1 MKQKEYNQLAE
12 KTLSYNFHAEDQ
24 KVKNL
29 LHGAMGLVT
38 EASELVENYNG
49 VKQHDSVNVF
59 EELGDVA
66 WYLSIAQ
73 RELGFELDD
82 DFFTTSLEQEVFV
95 EYGTIYCLDLI
106 NASSNLLDYHK
117 KMLFYGKPFDEAKY
131 KELFFEVAKVLNVI
145 IQLEGFNI
153 EDIHERNI
161 SKLKARYGE
170 KFTSEGALN
179 RNLEK
184 EREILEK

>member
-24 KVKNL
+24 KIKNL

-49 VKQHDSVNVF
+49 VKEHDSVNVF
-59 EELGDVA
+59 EECGDVA
-66 WYLSIAQ
+66 WYLSIPQ
-73 RELGFELDD
+73 RELGFELSDEY
-82 DFFTTSLEQEVFV
+82 FEEQIAEPIYE

-117 KMLFYGKPFDEAKY
+117 KMLFYGKSLDESKY
-131 KELFFEVAKVLNVI
+131 KELFFEVAKAFRVI
-145 IQLEGFNI
+145 IKLEGFNI
-153 EDIHERNI
+153 EDIHDRNI

>member
-12 KTLSYNFHAEDQ
+12 KTLSYNFYVEDQ
-24 KVKNL
+24 KMKNL

-38 EASELVENYNG
+38 EATELVENYNG
-49 VKQHDSVNVF
+49 VKEHDSINVF
-59 EELGDVA
+59 EELGDVV
-66 WYLSIAQ
+66 WYCSIPQ
-73 RELGFELDD
+73 RELGFELPDD
-82 DFFTTSLEQEVFV
+82 YFSKCDEPLYE

-117 KMLFYGKPFDEAKY
+117 KMLFYGKPLEEVKY
-131 KELFFEVAKVLNVI
+131 KELFFEVVKALKVIVN
-145 IQLEGFNI
+145 LEGFNI

-161 SKLKARYGE
+161 SKLKSRYGD
-170 KFTSEGALN
+170 KFTSDGALN

-184 EREILEK
+184 EREILKK

>member
-12 KTLSYNFHAEDQ
+12 KTLSYNFYAENQ
-24 KVKNL
+24 KEKNL
-29 LHGAMGLVT
+29 LHCAMGLVT

-49 VKQHDSVNVF
+49 VKKHDSVNVF
-59 EELGDVA
+59 EECGDIV
-66 WYLSIAQ
+66 WYCSIPQ
-73 RELGFELDD
+73 RELGFEIPDS
-82 DFFTTSLEQEVFV
+82 FFTTPIEEEIFI

-117 KMLFYGKPFDEAKY
+117 KMLFYGKPLEESKY
-131 KELFFEVAKVLNVI
+131 KELFFEVAKALNVI
-145 IQLEGFNI
+145 VQLEGFNI

-184 EREILEK
+184 ERVVLEK